1 MTAGDHSCEIS
12 SVPEEINAAAIE
24 DTGEA
29 VAKRTANITLTKEEE
44 SIKYELKISEG
55 ELSEEE
61 KGNMTDSMK
70 KACGNKDIEKITIKA
85 TNAEDFNKMANGDIV
100 SVGVSINVTRKKR
113 GGCTNLRVFLI
124 LHYFKIYSFGSD
136 IMHIQ
141 RQKLLALAIWI

>member
-29 VAKRTANITLTKEEE
+29 VANRTANITLTKEEE

-70 KACGNKDIEKITIKA
+70 KACGNKDIEKITIKS
-85 TNAEDFNKMANGDIV
+85 TNAEDFNKMANGEIV
-100 SVGVSINVTRKKR
+100 SVAISTKVSRNRR
-113 GGCTNLRVFLI
+113 GGCTNLQVFLKFDLYTKIFI
-124 LHYFKIYSFGSD
+124 LI
-136 IMHIQ
+136 
-141 RQKLLALAIWI
+141 